1 VIDAFLQVL
10 ATDPTRALILFVG
23 ATSVGAFAVSG
34 TLAVLAAVERRL
46 AVIFRRRPRPLP
58 LHGPVRPFM
67 RKVLESRDAQVAETP
82 VARPRPFRLLLA
94 IVVVVAIVVTTGYR
108 MVVLVPS
115 SLSDFAQPRVTPV
128 PTPITVVPI
137 PRVPPAP

>member
-1 VIDAFLQVL
+1 MIDAFLQVL